1 MKSALL
7 TLALDHPDYLSL
19 DFMESVR
26 HKGFFY
32 CGDSYYS

>member
-7 TLALDHPDYLSL
+7 TLALDHLDYSSL
-19 DFMESVR
+19 DSIESVR

-32 CGDSYYS
+32 CGDSYHS